1 MNNISNEITVN
12 INGELFKFQG
22 NVTILDILDK
32 LNLANSKG
40 IAVAVNM
47 QIVSSKD
54 WKEYIVSNN
63 DKIIIIQ
70 ATQGG

>member
-1 MNNISNEITVN
+1 MSATLNEITVD
-12 INGELFKFQG
+12 INGKIFKFHE
-22 NVTILDILDK
+22 NVTVWDILNN
-32 LNLANSKG
+32 LNLSDNKA

-47 QIVSSKD
+47 QIISSNK
-54 WKEYIVSNN
+54 WKEHIISNN